1 MKTRVRIGSQV
12 ENFVGALAPEPRR
25 MVRRALKGLAEHKG
39 DTRQLEGKLA
49 GLWRLRVGRIR
60 VIYEIKAARGER
72 VFFCFYANY
81 RPVIYLILEQLLA
94 SGLVEEIKN

>member
-1 MKTRVRIGSQV
+1 
-12 ENFVGALAPEPRR
+12 
-25 MVRRALKGLAEHKG
+25 
-39 DTRQLEGKLA
+39 
-49 GLWRLRVGRIR
+49 LWRLRVGRIR